1 MKKLFS
7 NPFKK
12 RETKYS
18 RIVHRELSQEIATT
32 NDKLLVKHKQTAQR
46 ASAMDFAQLKKG
58 TRIKDLLGSMKPDFQ
73 RLVDKVDQVL
83 AGALSIFQSAKDISN
98 AKAAITDF
106 ARKIEETTNTLSTL
120 RGKINEA
127 SEKLVAKVRTWTRRI
142 LWVLYFLAGFELIAN
157 FGVYQLL
164 GGGALSAVAISI
176 LSALVIFWWAH
187 LTPRNVIKYGGGKRN
202 KELLVFL
209 LFATPIFVMFYLFS
223 QMRISALIVSNP
235 EMRNV
240 FVSSPIIPT
249 LINFFGYLIACYLV
263 YTYRP
268 TKAELE
274 AYKKY
279 RLDMEEIERLAQK
292 REALIAE
299 RNAELPALQAKLT
312 DHYNFL
318 VLAGQL
324 EREVKTRYEGC
335 FEEFKSELYLRTN
348 SKCDSLFSGDI
359 KKDLPPLE
367 LKYQTI
373 DKTQF
378 ELCEDL
384 Y

>member
-7 NPFKK
+7 NLFKK

-18 RIVHRELSQEIATT
+18 RIVHRELSQEIETT

-98 AKAAITDF
+98 ARAAITDF
-106 ARKIEETTNTLSTL
+106 ARMIEETTNILATL

-127 SEKLVAKVRTWTRRI
+127 SEKLVAKVRTWTHRI

-164 GGGALSAVAISI
+164 GGGSLSAIAISV

-223 QMRISALIVSNP
+223 EMRISALIVSNP

-279 RLDMEEIERLAQK
+279 RLDMEEIERLALK

-299 RNAELPALQAKLT
+299 RNAEVPALQAKLT

-324 EREVKTRYEGC
+324 EQEVKTRYEGC

-348 SKCDSLFSGDI
+348 SKCDPLFTGDI